1 MKGQRRSGLKKQG
14 QYRGNRSRARAMM
27 STSCSHWR
35 DSEKSTIGC
44 EKIRG
49 FGLRDDLREPGVGC
63 VAGAVS
69 RLVLARPKARTRA
82 FRIPDAGGDA
92 HHVSISRQR
101 VRYIWCAPRINASW
115 RVLLIPSSIER
126 SRFFQ
131 VPSGDRVRQR
141 CVSSQEGRTPTD
153 LASGSEASMFGGS
166 LSGIHTSMYKFVPGR
181 NQRGTQW
188 IQ

>member
-1 MKGQRRSGLKKQG
+1 
-14 QYRGNRSRARAMM
+14 MM

-35 DSEKSTIGC
+35 DSEKSTRGC
-44 EKIRG
+44 KKIRG

-63 VAGAVS
+63 VAGAVG

-82 FRIPDAGGDA
+82 VRIPDAGGDA

-115 RVLLIPSSIER
+115 RVLLIPSSIEK

-131 VPSGDRVRQR
+131 VP
-141 CVSSQEGRTPTD
+141 CIGR
-153 LASGSEASMFGGS
+153 
-166 LSGIHTSMYKFVPGR
+166 PGE
-181 NQRGTQW
+181 TQVC
-188 IQ
+188 IEPGEQNPD